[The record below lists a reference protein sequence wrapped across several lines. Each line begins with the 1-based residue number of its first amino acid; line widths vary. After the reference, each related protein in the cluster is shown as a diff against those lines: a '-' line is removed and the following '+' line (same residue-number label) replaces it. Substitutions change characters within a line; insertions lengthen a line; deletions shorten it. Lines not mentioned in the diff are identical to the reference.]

1 MSKNKIEKWDELN
14 GNASQ
19 EERLQAFIDTT
30 TDCYAILQLKRVDET
45 LSERFASKRE
55 LEKIGRVPEY
65 DHYEVIYVS
74 PLYPDITDGSV
85 LDNLYMKFNTN
96 LPQDYRGHSLSV
108 SDIIVLKQD
117 NKVTCHYVDSLGF
130 WELKDFIPPENYL
143 KNAEMSLEDDYGMID
158 GVINNG
164 KASVL
169 EQLKEK
175 TSKTSEKKLS
185 FSTEREIE

>member
-45 LSERFASKRE
+45 LSERFASRRE

-96 LPQDYRGHSLSV
+96 LPQDYQGHSLSV
-108 SDIIVLKQD
+108 SDIVALKQD

-143 KNAEMSLEDDYGMID
+143 KNAEMTLEDDYGMID

-169 EQLKEK
+169 EQLKET
-175 TSKTSEKKLS
+175 TSKGREKKLS
-185 FSTEREIE
+185 FPTEREIE